1 MEGQQPGGGEEGWFR
16 WQRRP
21 GSAPRPRLH
30 SHHPPAGEAANP
42 PDDYRESNQKIW
54 HPPPP
59 LCHSGR
65 YSGVRRA
72 SKAAARAQLPM

>member
-1 MEGQQPGGGEEGWFR
+1 MEGQQPGGGEAEQCW
-16 WQRRP
+16 WQWRP

-30 SHHPPAGEAANP
+30 AHHPPAGEAANP
-42 PDDYRESNQKIW
+42 PDDYRVSNQEVW

-65 YSGVRRA
+65 YSRVRRA
-72 SKAAARAQLPM
+72 SKQA